1 MDQKVGSM
9 TGREAEAAWRLF
21 EINWLVL
28 AAMAAVLAAGVLL
41 SSFSFEPAGAIVS
54 YGFVALYAGFA
65 YYNAKAPHRRD
76 PQVVYVLGATAQT
89 VFATVILA
97 PLSYLAAAAN
107 LPLQDA
113 NLHAIDQALGLD
125 WKAYI
130 TFVNERPLL
139 AEWLRFGYTM
149 IQWPIFLI
157 PVVLCAA
164 HQYRRLQ
171 EFILAF
177 TLALIA
183 TVAISIFV
191 PAIGVFYHLDLPP
204 SDFVNLKPGAY
215 LAQLQDLPLVRDG
228 SLRRLELFGL
238 AGLVAF
244 PSFHAAS
251 AALYAWAFWSVRW
264 FRPVAVVSNV
274 MMFAATPIDG
284 GHYFIDLIAGVAVA
298 ALAIMAARLVSR
310 RLADSSSVAATE
322 TVVSDSD
329 AGLAVSAARIQ
340 SSP

>member
-1 MDQKVGSM
+1 MQ
-9 TGREAEAAWRLF
+9 GREAAAAWRLF

-28 AAMAAVLAAGVLL
+28 AAMAAVLAASVLL
-41 SSFSFEPAGAIVS
+41 SSFSFQPAGAIVS
-54 YGFVALYAGFA
+54 YGFVAVYAAFA

-76 PQVVYVLGATAQT
+76 PQVVYVLGATAQI

-97 PLSYLAAAAN
+97 PLSYIAASAN

-113 NLHAIDQALGLD
+113 ALHAADQALGLD
-125 WKAYI
+125 WEAYI

-149 IQWPIFLI
+149 IQWPIFII
-157 PVVLCAA
+157 PVALCAA

-177 TLALIA
+177 TLALIV
-183 TVAISIFV
+183 TVAISALV
-191 PAIGVFYHLDLPP
+191 PAIGVFHHLGLSPD
-204 SDFVNLKPGAY
+204 DYANLKPGAY
-215 LAQLQDLPLVRDG
+215 LAQLKDLPLVRDG

-238 AGLVAF
+238 AGLVTF

-264 FRPVAVVSNV
+264 FRPVAIVANT

-298 ALAIMAARLVSR
+298 VLAIMVARWASRWLARTMPDAAEALP
-310 RLADSSSVAATE
+310 APASSEVP
-322 TVVSDSD
+322 
-329 AGLAVSAARIQ
+329 VSAAHTR

>member
-1 MDQKVGSM
+1 M
-9 TGREAEAAWRLF
+9 TGREGEAAWRLF

-28 AAMAAVLAAGVLL
+28 AAMAAVLALAVIF
-41 SSFSFEPAGAIVS
+41 SSFSFQPEGAIVS
-54 YGFVALYAGFA
+54 YGFVAVYAAFA

-76 PQVVYVLGATAQT
+76 PQVVYVLGATAQL

-97 PLSYLAAAAN
+97 PLSYVAASAN

-113 NLHAIDQALGLD
+113 NLYVVDQALGLD

-130 TFVNERPLL
+130 TFVNAHPLL
-139 AEWLRFGYTM
+139 AEWLRLGYSM
-149 IQWPIFLI
+149 IQWPIFLL

-164 HQYRRLQ
+164 HQYQRLQ

-177 TLALIA
+177 TLSLII
-183 TVAISIFV
+183 TVTVSILV
-191 PAIGVFYHLDLPP
+191 PAIGVFYHLDLSPA
-204 SDFVNLKPGAY
+204 DYVNLKPGAY
-215 LAQLQDLPLVRDG
+215 LAQLKDLPLVRDG

-264 FRPVAVVSNV
+264 FRPVAVVTNV
-274 MMFAATPIDG
+274 MMFAATPVDG
-284 GHYFIDLIAGVAVA
+284 GHYFIDLFAGVVVAV
-298 ALAIMAARLVSR
+298 LAIMAARWASR
-310 RLADSSSVAATE
+310 RLASTAPDAAQAA
-322 TVVSDSD
+322 SAIGAD
-329 AGLAVSAARIQ
+329 LPVSAAHTR